1 MSYNVFY
8 DSNRNVVWSTNADI
22 SDDTKTAEEGKG
34 YTLIT
39 TDLTDIPQESTHYIN
54 SAKDTVVAKT
64 AFDLTFNT
72 LNPDVDAVV
81 NVTGLLAGT
90 EVFLDDV
97 SQGTMS
103 DTTLTLTATEPGTY
117 ILKFKK
123 LEKINYKITIRTGRQ
138 S

>member
-22 SDDTKTAEEGKG
+22 SDDTRTAEEGKG

-54 SAKDTVVAKT
+54 SAEDTVVAKT

-123 LEKINYKITIRTGRQ
+123 LEKIDYKITIRTGRQ